1 MSRFES
7 KLVEEKFDLTSTKE
21 DLKILLGTPSVSGW
35 GKGQVIE
42 MLFPKAGD
50 SYTILK
56 DERLSQAL
64 VSLTREGRKNRS
76 TIISDDKNHIY
87 NESLIQG
94 NLVVSSYD
102 LETKKFTAAILKS
115 DTLVPIKKEDSYLM
129 AYSYYDTLAV
139 LAEVG
144 KLGEEGQN
152 VVEKIINSPSP
163 KSSVETYSEVIKDL
177 IKASAEGDSSV
188 IDVKNINSISEEIA
202 VSDLGKDND
211 VFPIEVNGSLFGKKE
226 VSFFQTKKEEKSLD
240 KLLGDLNFLIEEFS
254 VRNEKELISK
264 AAHEKK
270 VIKDFVSKAA
280 RDLNDLGIVVS
291 EELARRIFKVSNII
305 KARTAMLSSKTE
317 TERNEM
323 ILPTITG
330 TFISPP
336 GTGKTTE
343 ALVMAKVLGLP
354 FHVIPCGPN
363 TSEMDLIASQALV
376 DNGARSTYTYTALV
390 DAAREGGLVL
400 IDECGEVLNP
410 NVFTSLNNMLSDG
423 LLTITVEGGGTE
435 TIHVHPE
442 CVVIFAG
449 NIGDRLNN
457 PLPDS
462 IMSRAK
468 QFNMVEVFEILSAQ
482 KMFDIYKKNPKCLE
496 RIDTL
501 KKLGA
506 SEDKLKFVDETFFKL
521 ANCFYEYNNGLLE
534 GMEKN
539 SLRSISN
546 SNYLSPRDYFEHL
559 IPSVLEAYQSNGMDS
574 LSELIINYCNDPHV
588 GLYARYLGSGT
599 YPDFIK
605 LVEERLK

>member
-7 KLVEEKFDLTSTKE
+7 KLVEEKFDLTSNKE
-21 DLKILLGTPSVSGW
+21 DLKILLGTPKISGW

-144 KLGEEGQN
+144 KLGEEGQR
-152 VVEKIINSPSP
+152 VVEKILNSPSP

-211 VFPIEVNGSLFGKKE
+211 IFPAEVNGTLFGKKE

-240 KLLGDLNFLIEEFS
+240 KLLGDLDFLIKEFTI
-254 VRNEKELISK
+254 RNEKESIL
-264 AAHEKK
+264 
-270 VIKDFVSKAA
+270 KAA
-280 RDLNDLGIVVS
+280 RDLTDLGIVVS
-291 EELARRIFKVSNII
+291 EELTRRIFKVSNII

-376 DNGARSTYTYTALV
+376 DNGARSTYSYTALV
-390 DAAREGGLVL
+390 DAARNGGLVL

-423 LLTITVEGGGTE
+423 LLTIPVEGGGTE

-496 RIDTL
+496 RIETL

-506 SEDKLKFVDETFFKL
+506 SEEKLKFVDETFLKL
-521 ANCFYEYNNGLLE
+521 ANCFYEYNSGLLE

-559 IPSVLEAYQSNGMDS
+559 IPAVLEAYQSNGMDS
-574 LSELIINYCNDPHV
+574 LSELIINYCNDPHA

-605 LVEERLK
+605 LVEERLR